1 MGCCRFSMQMFLLPR
16 QAGSTSTLE
25 RGFSKG
31 ACKYSGVTAKW
42 ATQLLNLSFTKL
54 KACAPPSLLTPCK
67 GDLGITPSAPPERI
81 RSEGEH
87 RSDCSWEQS
96 SLVQQDGCTC
106 LELALFLLTSTLT
119 CWEPAAQLRKMEQE
133 GNARHKRLPW
143 ASHLRDTC
151 SLRQHRVSCF
161 YLSNHRS
168 SPEMLRLSACTVL
181 SLCFLRGRNEG
192 NCCTSIVC
200 DLLSFC
206 RVA

>member
-1 MGCCRFSMQMFLLPR
+1 MGCCRFSMQMFLLPM

-25 RGFSKG
+25 RGCSKG

-42 ATQLLNLSFTKL
+42 ATQLLNLSFAKL

-67 GDLGITPSAPPERI
+67 GDLGITPSAPPRE
-81 RSEGEH
+81 
-87 RSDCSWEQS
+87 SDLRENISVTAAGNRVVWCNRM
-96 SLVQQDGCTC
+96 DAPA
-106 LELALFLLTSTLT
+106 LALFLLTSTLT